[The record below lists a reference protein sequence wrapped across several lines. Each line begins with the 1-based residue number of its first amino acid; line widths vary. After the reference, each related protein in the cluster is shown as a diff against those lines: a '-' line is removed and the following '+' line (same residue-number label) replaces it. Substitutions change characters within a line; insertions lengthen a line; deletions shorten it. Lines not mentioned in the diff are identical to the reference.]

1 VSAMANKIEKSLKNN
16 KYDVIVIGG
25 GPAGSTFSTLL
36 SEKGHK
42 VLLLEKD
49 HHPRF
54 HIGESLLPMTL
65 PILEK
70 LGVSEQVEQIGIVK
84 YGAEFNSLIEDNK
97 RETFYFDF
105 AMDRNHPHAYE
116 VRRSEFDEILFRNA
130 ANKGVECREG
140 TRVSDIAFNYD
151 DTVSVTAITEDEQ
164 TLKLDCQFLVDASG
178 RESLLS
184 RRKKLKIKSKKHN
197 SSAIFGH
204 FENVTRRSGKDEGN
218 ISMYWFE
225 HGWFWLIPL
234 KDGMMSVGAV
244 CFPEYLKTRT
254 CSTEEFMRDTI
265 NMAPGVCRRMKDATL
280 AGEVRATGNF
290 SYSSSRMYGKP
301 GENYLL
307 IGDAYAFIDP
317 VFSSGVHI
325 AMSGAESA
333 ATIIDSCLDNPSAS
347 RKLLQQHKSKIDN
360 ALKTFSWLIHRFNSP
375 VIHKLFMAPANNLR
389 IQEAIISLLAGDL
402 YRDTPVRSRLF
413 MFKIIY
419 YLMCLKNIPAS
430 LASYRRRKRNIATV
444 FSGGTT
450 AQDILD

>member
-1 VSAMANKIEKSLKNN
+1 MALEKGNTTINTKF
-16 KYDVIVIGG
+16 DVIVIGG

-36 SEKGHK
+36 HEKGHN

-70 LGVSEQVEQIGIVK
+70 LGVSEQIKEIGILK
-84 YGAEFNSLIEDNK
+84 YGAEFNSQFEDNK
-97 RETFYFDF
+97 SETFYFDF
-105 AMDRNHPHAYE
+105 ALDRDHPHAYG

-130 ANKGVECREG
+130 TDKGVDCREG
-140 TRVSDIAFNYD
+140 TRVSNVVFNPD
-151 DTVSVTAITEDEQ
+151 NTVTVTAVTEEGQ
-164 TLKLDCQFLVDASG
+164 SLQLDCQFLVDASG

-184 RRKKLKIKSKKHN
+184 RRKKLRRKSKKY
-197 SSAIFGH
+197 SSAAIFGH
-204 FENVTRRSGKDEGN
+204 FENVARRSGKDEGN
-218 ISMYWFE
+218 ISIYWFE
-225 HGWFWLIPL
+225 HGWFWMIPL

-244 CFPEYLKTRT
+244 CYPEYLKTRN
-254 CSTEEFMRDTI
+254 CPPEDFLQRTI
-265 NMAPGVCRRMKDATL
+265 SMAPEITERMKDSTL
-280 AGEVRATGNF
+280 AGEVSATGNF
-290 SYSSSRMYGKP
+290 TYSSSRMFGKP

-325 AMSGAESA
+325 AMTGAASA
-333 ATIIDSCLDNPSAS
+333 AETIDACLINPENSQN
-347 RKLLQQHKSKIDN
+347 LLNQYRSKIDD

-375 VIHKLFMAPANNLR
+375 VIHKLFMAPGNNFR
-389 IQEAIISLLAGDL
+389 IQEGIISLLAGDL
-402 YRDTPVRSRLF
+402 YRDTPVKSRLF

-419 YLMCLKNIPAS
+419 YIMCLFHFPDT
-430 LASYRRRKRNIATV
+430 LASYRRRKRNIRII

-450 AQDILD
+450 AQDALD

>member
-1 VSAMANKIEKSLKNN
+1 MATEEENAQKSNT
-16 KYDVIVIGG
+16 YDVIVIGG

-36 SEKGHK
+36 QQKGRR

-70 LGVSEQVEQIGIVK
+70 LGVSKQVDQIGIVK
-84 YGAEFNSLIEDNK
+84 YGAEFNSLTEDNK

-105 AMDRNHPHAYE
+105 ALDPDHPHAYE

-130 ANKGVECREG
+130 SKKGVDCREG
-140 TRVSDIAFNYD
+140 TRVSDIMFND
-151 DTVSVTAITEDEQ
+151 NNFISVSAITEDGQ
-164 TLKLDCQFLVDASG
+164 SLNLQCQFLVDASG

-184 RRKKLKIKSKKHN
+184 RRKKLKKKSKKHN

-204 FENVTRRSGKDEGN
+204 FENVTRRDGKDEGN

-244 CFPEYLKTRT
+244 CFPEYLKTRD
-254 CSTEEFMRDTI
+254 CSPEEFMQNTI
-265 NMAPGVCRRMKDATL
+265 RMSPGVSQRMKNATL
-280 AGEVRATGNF
+280 SGEVRATGNF
-290 SYSSSRMYGKP
+290 SYSSTRMYGKP

-325 AMSGAESA
+325 AMSGAENA
-333 ATIIDSCLDNPSAS
+333 ATTIDACLGNPHAS

-375 VIHKLFMAPANNLR
+375 VIHKLFMAPANNWR
-389 IQEAIISLLAGDL
+389 IQQAIISLLAGDL

-413 MFKIIY
+413 VFKIIY

-430 LASYRRRKRNIATV
+430 MASYRRRKKNISTT
-444 FSGGTT
+444 FTGGTT
-450 AQDILD
+450 AQDMLD

>member
-1 VSAMANKIEKSLKNN
+1 MANKIEKSLKNI
-16 KYDVIVIGG
+16 KCDVIVIGG

-70 LGVSEQVEQIGIVK
+70 LGVCEQVEQIGIVK

-97 RETFYFDF
+97 RKTFYFDY
-105 AMDRNHPHAYE
+105 AMDRNHPHAFE

-130 ANKGVECREG
+130 ANKGAECREG
-140 TRVSDIAFNYD
+140 TRVSDIAFNSD
-151 DTVSVTAITEDEQ
+151 DTVSVTAITADEQ

-265 NMAPGVCRRMKDATL
+265 HMAPGVCQRMKDATL
-280 AGEVRATGNF
+280 VGEVRATGNF

-301 GENYLL
+301 GENYML

-325 AMSGAESA
+325 AMSSGVSA
-333 ATIIDSCLDNPSAS
+333 AEAIHDCLKTPDQ
-347 RKLLQQHKSKIDN
+347 RQKFLRQHELRINN
-360 ALKTFSWLIHRFNSP
+360 ALKAFSWLIHRFNSP
-375 VIHKLFMAPANNLR
+375 VIQKLLMAPANYFQ
-389 IQEAIISLLAGDL
+389 IQEGLISLLSGDL
-402 YRDTPVRSRLF
+402 YRDTPVKSRLF

-419 YLMCLKNIPAS
+419 YIMCLFHYPDTLSSYHTRKKNIRTA
-430 LASYRRRKRNIATV
+430 

-450 AQDILD
+450 AQDNLD

>member
-1 VSAMANKIEKSLKNN
+1 MSQEKENTTTNSN
-16 KYDVIVIGG
+16 YDVIVIGG

-36 SEKGHK
+36 HEKGRN

-70 LGVSEQVEQIGIVK
+70 LGVSQKVQEIGILK
-84 YGAEFNSLIEDNK
+84 YGAEFNSQSENNK

-105 AMDRNHPHAYE
+105 AIDRNHPHAYE

-130 ANKGVECREG
+130 VDKGVGCREG
-140 TRVSDIAFNYD
+140 ARVSDVVFNPD
-151 DTVSVTAITEDEQ
+151 STVTVTAVTDDGQ
-164 TLKLDCQFLVDASG
+164 SLQLGCRFLVDASG

-184 RRKKLKIKSKKHN
+184 RRKKLKKKSKKHN
-197 SSAIFGH
+197 SAAIFGH
-204 FENVTRRSGKDEGN
+204 FENVTRRTGKNEGN
-218 ISMYWFE
+218 ISIYWFE
-225 HGWFWLIPL
+225 HGWFWMIPL
-234 KDGMMSVGAV
+234 RDGMMSVGAV
-244 CFPEYLKTRT
+244 CFPEYLKSRD
-254 CSTEEFMRDTI
+254 CPPEEFLQHTI
-265 NMAPGVCRRMKDATL
+265 NMAPEVAERMKGSTL

-290 SYSSSRMYGKP
+290 TYSSSRMFGKP

-325 AMSGAESA
+325 AMSGAVDAVE
-333 ATIIDSCLDNPSAS
+333 TIDACLNTPAGSQNYL
-347 RKLLQQHKSKIDN
+347 KQYKSKIDD

-375 VIHKLFMAPANNLR
+375 VIHKLFMAPGNNFR
-389 IQEAIISLLAGDL
+389 IQEGIISLLAGDL
-402 YRDTPVRSRLF
+402 YRDTPVKSRLF
-413 MFKIIY
+413 IFKIIY
-419 YLMCLKNIPAS
+419 YIMCVFHFPAT
-430 LASYRRRKRNIATV
+430 LASYRKRKRNIRMI

-450 AQDILD
+450 AQDLID

>member
-1 VSAMANKIEKSLKNN
+1 MTTVEENTQKSI

-36 SEKGHK
+36 HEKGRN

-65 PILEK
+65 PILDK
-70 LGVSEQVEQIGIVK
+70 LGVSQEIKDIGILK
-84 YGAEFNSLIEDNK
+84 YGAEFNSSKEDNK
-97 RETFYFDF
+97 RETFYFDY
-105 AMDRNHPHAYE
+105 AMDRDHPHAYE

-130 ANKGVECREG
+130 ADKGVDCREG
-140 TRVSDIAFNYD
+140 TRVSDVDFNPD
-151 DTVSVTAITEDEQ
+151 NTVTVTTVTGDGQ
-164 TLKLDCQFLVDASG
+164 SLQLTCQFLVDASG

-184 RRKKLKIKSKKHN
+184 RRKKLKKKSKKHN
-197 SSAIFGH
+197 SAAIFGH
-204 FENVTRRSGKDEGN
+204 FENVTRRTGKDEGN
-218 ISMYWFE
+218 ISIYWFE
-225 HGWFWLIPL
+225 HGWFWMIPL

-244 CFPEYLKTRT
+244 CFPEYLKTRD
-254 CSTEEFMRDTI
+254 CSPEDFLQHTI
-265 NMAPGVCRRMKDATL
+265 NMAPEVAERMKDSTL

-290 SYSSSRMYGKP
+290 TYSSSRMFGKP

-325 AMSGAESA
+325 AMSGAVDA
-333 ATIIDSCLDNPSAS
+333 AETIDACLMNPENSQNYL
-347 RKLLQQHKSKIDN
+347 KQYKSKIDD

-375 VIHKLFMAPANNLR
+375 VIHKLFMAPGNNFR
-389 IQEAIISLLAGDL
+389 IQEGIISLLAGDL
-402 YRDTPVRSRLF
+402 YRDTPVKSRLF

-419 YLMCLKNIPAS
+419 YVMCVFHFPAT
-430 LASYRRRKRNIATV
+430 LASYRKRKRNIRMV

-450 AQDILD
+450 AQDLID

>member
-1 VSAMANKIEKSLKNN
+1 MALEKENITKNI
-16 KYDVIVIGG
+16 KFDVIVIGG

-36 SEKGHK
+36 HEKGRN

-70 LGVSEQVEQIGIVK
+70 LGVSNKIRGIGILK
-84 YGAEFNSLIEDNK
+84 YGAEFNSSKEDNK

-105 AMDRNHPHAYE
+105 AMDRNHPHAYQ

-130 ANKGVECREG
+130 ADKGVDCREG
-140 TRVSDIAFNYD
+140 SRVSDVVFNPD
-151 DTVSVTAITEDEQ
+151 NTVTVTAVTEEGQ
-164 TLKLDCQFLVDASG
+164 SVQYGCQFLIDASG

-184 RRKKLKIKSKKHN
+184 RRKKLKQKSKKHN
-197 SSAIFGH
+197 SAAIFGH

-218 ISMYWFE
+218 ISIYWFE
-225 HGWFWLIPL
+225 HGWFWMIPL

-244 CFPEYLKTRT
+244 CFPEYLKTRG
-254 CSTEEFMRDTI
+254 CPPEDFLQHTI
-265 NMAPGVCRRMKDATL
+265 NMAPEVAERMKDSVL

-290 SYSSSRMYGKP
+290 TYSSSRMFGKP

-325 AMSGAESA
+325 AMSGAVDAVE
-333 ATIIDSCLDNPSAS
+333 TIDACLSNPEHSQS
-347 RKLLQQHKSKIDN
+347 YLKQYKSKIDG

-375 VIHKLFMAPANNLR
+375 VIHKLFMAPGNNFR
-389 IQEAIISLLAGDL
+389 IQEGIISLLAGDL
-402 YRDTPVRSRLF
+402 YRDTPVKSRLF
-413 MFKIIY
+413 MFKVIY
-419 YLMCLKNIPAS
+419 YIMCVFHFPDT
-430 LASYRRRKRNIATV
+430 LASYRRRKRNISTI

-450 AQDILD
+450 AQDLMD